1 MGWIREEVPESEVN
15 LALNCAAVLSVL
27 VILKLMVEV
36 TSRLDSISM
45 KSSGSGSVP
54 SMLILNLHLDPS
66 CLVIR
71 KSKDTFPGFIGLNKN

>member
-1 MGWIREEVPESEVN
+1 MGWVRKEVPESEVN
-15 LALNCAAVLSVL
+15 LALNWAAVLSVL

-54 SMLILNLHLDPS
+54 SILILNLHRDPS

-71 KSKDTFPGFIGLNKN
+71 KSKDTLPGFIGLNKN